1 MPSSVLEI
9 IELSNGDIVLKRA
22 DHKDEALVTIRFS
35 DEAKTF
41 IDDASIDVAKAM
53 IQAGIETAA
62 EIADERGV
70 VKAEIVDSA
79 EHTIH

>member
-22 DHKDEALVTIRFS
+22 DNDEEELVTIRFS
-35 DEAKTF
+35 EEAKAF
-41 IDDASIDVAKAM
+41 IEDGAIDVAKAM
-53 IQAGIETAA
+53 IQAGIEVASA
-62 EIADERGV
+62 IADERGIA
-70 VKAEIVDSA
+70 KAEIVDSA